1 MRRIMPIYVLIMA
14 LLVVVLAACSTD
26 NEDNGENDDPLPT
39 LAQPQTTVAAEVT
52 EAIVPVTDEPTNTL
66 IVPTATSQPVT
77 NQASPTDQPLPSSTP
92 RTFIPADLIIT
103 QQEFQR
109 EFNQRLQDTSI
120 ESAVVNFVP
129 EEPQGMRVRMTA
141 PGGQAL
147 VTGDVFISFQLS
159 DSFLLI
165 TLADVAVSSG
175 DPPAMYATIAR
186 DELYPL
192 ITETF
197 GSILD
202 ARLGADHNLE
212 TLTFTQTTMEMTLL
226 VPE

>member
-1 MRRIMPIYVLIMA
+1 MRRIMPIYVLIMVV
-14 LLVVVLAACSTD
+14 LVATLAACGADSD
-26 NEDNGENDDPLPT
+26 DIVDDDPLPT
-39 LAQPQTTVAAEVT
+39 LAQPETSVITEVT
-52 EAIVPVTDEPTNTL
+52 EAAELATDAPTITQ
-66 IVPTATSQPVT
+66 PTATSLPTISQPT
-77 NQASPTDQPLPSSTP
+77 ATDQPASSPTP

-103 QQEFQR
+103 QQEFQT
-109 EFNQRLQDTSI
+109 EFSQRLQDTSI

-129 EEPQGMRVRMTA
+129 EDPQGMRVRMTA

-147 VTGDVFISFQLS
+147 VTGDVFINFQLS

-165 TLADVAVSSG
+165 TLADIAVSSG
-175 DPPAMYATIAR
+175 DPPTMYATIAR

-197 GSILD
+197 GLMLD
-202 ARLGADHNLE
+202 ARLGEDHNLE
-212 TLTFTQTTMEMTLL
+212 TLSFTQTKMEMTLL